1 MQTPPK
7 DRSPEFRYGIEML
20 SKGLEVACKLE
31 QAITKWAGNNQQKR
45 MDKMKSVYFAL
56 MIKYT

>member
-31 QAITKWAGNNQQKR
+31 QAITKWAGNN
-45 MDKMKSVYFAL
+45 
-56 MIKYT
+56 